1 MSPQTR
7 PKRPLKRRPYPFT
20 LRAGEV
26 QEVMDAKQW
35 ETDVGIYN
43 HAQVRPRPL
52 HMWISDESPHGGA
65 QLLIC
70 MQCGPGKKP
79 LRPADKILFDTLML
93 IPGAHLHT
101 TDKKSPL
108 VCIPLTAEAFRMI
121 PQQEL

>member
-1 MSPQTR
+1 MIPQTR
-7 PKRPLKRRPYPFT
+7 PKRPVKRRPYMFM

-26 QEVMDAKQW
+26 KEVMDAKQW
-35 ETDVGIYN
+35 VTDVAIYN
-43 HAQVRPRPL
+43 HDQVRPRPL
-52 HMWISDESPHGGA
+52 RMWISDGSDHGGP

-79 LRPADKILFDTLML
+79 LRPADKILFDTLMQ
-93 IPGAHLHT
+93 IPGARMHT

-108 VCIPLTAEAFRMI
+108 VCIPLTVDAFRMI

>member
-1 MSPQTR
+1 VIPQTR
-7 PKRPLKRRPYPFT
+7 PKRPLKRRPYPFL

-35 ETDVGIYN
+35 ETDVSVYN
-43 HAQVRPRPL
+43 YDQVRPRPL
-52 HMWISDESPHGGA
+52 RMWISEGSDYGGPR
-65 QLLIC
+65 LLIC

-93 IPGAHLHT
+93 IPGARQHT
-101 TDKKSPL
+101 TDKQSPL
-108 VCIPLTAEAFRMI
+108 VSLPLTVEAFRMI